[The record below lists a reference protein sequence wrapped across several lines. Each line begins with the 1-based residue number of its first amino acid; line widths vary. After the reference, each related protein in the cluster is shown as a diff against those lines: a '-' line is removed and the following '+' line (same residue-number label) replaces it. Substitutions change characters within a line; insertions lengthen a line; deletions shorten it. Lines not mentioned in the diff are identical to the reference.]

1 MSRALS
7 ALRKLRASQERE
19 AVRRTVQAEQ
29 RLEEAR
35 QARDAAE
42 WRPQPP
48 WEPISA
54 ETARA
59 LRASDVAA
67 WEQLRELHQQVD
79 NAAAEHEAAYLQWSE
94 QARARKQIERLEE
107 RQRAVRVAT
116 ATAARQKALDAA
128 AVMRWGVRR

>member
-7 ALRKLRASQERE
+7 ALRKLRASQERD
-19 AVRRTVQAEQ
+19 AVRRTMEAEQ

-35 QARDAAE
+35 EARDAAQRAPRAP
-42 WRPQPP
+42 WQPV
-48 WEPISA
+48 SA

-67 WEQLRELHQQVD
+67 WEQLRELHQQVED
-79 NAAAEHEAAYLQWSE
+79 AAAEHEAAYLQWSE

-107 RQRAVRVAT
+107 RQRAARVT
-116 ATAARQKALDAA
+116 AANAARQKALDAA
-128 AVMRWGVRR
+128 AVMRWRGRR

>member
-7 ALRKLRASQERE
+7 ALRKLRASQERD
-19 AVRRTVQAEQ
+19 AVRRTMEAEQ

-35 QARDAAE
+35 EARDAAQRAPRAP
-42 WRPQPP
+42 WQPV
-48 WEPISA
+48 SA

-107 RQRAVRVAT
+107 RQRAARVT
-116 ATAARQKALDAA
+116 AANAARQKALDAA
-128 AVMRWGVRR
+128 AVMRWRGRR